1 MMTIRALD
9 LVASLMALILL
20 LPFLAAIMII
30 LKLTGEGEIIYRQ
43 KRVGLEGKEFF
54 VLKFATM
61 LKESPNLAGGAITVS
76 DDPRVLP
83 VGQFLRKTK
92 INELP
97 QLFNI
102 LKGDMSIVG
111 PRPLMKKQYGFYSDR
126 ARAKISSVRPGLTGV
141 GSVYFRDEERYFS
154 PSSDPDQIYRTL
166 ISPIKE
172 RLEVWYIDNR
182 NVTLYFRIIWATIAA
197 VLWNEN
203 QVFEIVDEDT
213 REFISELQA
222 SSRQQP

>member
-1 MMTIRALD
+1 MIIRALD

-20 LPFLAAIMII
+20 LPFLVAVMVI
-30 LKLTGEGEIIYRQ
+30 LKLTGEGEVIYRQ
-43 KRVGLEGKEFF
+43 RRIGLGGKEFF

-61 LKESPNLAGGAITVS
+61 LKESPKLAGGAITVS

-83 VGQFLRKTK
+83 VGKFLRKTK

-102 LKGDMSIVG
+102 IIGDMSIVG
-111 PRPLMKKQYGFYSDR
+111 PRPLMKKQYGFYSDD
-126 ARAKISSVRPGLTGV
+126 ARSKISSIRPGLTGI
-141 GSVYFRDEERYFS
+141 GSVFFRDEERYFVD
-154 PSSDPDQIYRTL
+154 SSDSDEIYKSL

-172 RLEVWYIDNR
+172 RLEIWYIDNR
-182 NVTLYFRIIWATIAA
+182 NVTLYLRLVWATIAA

-203 QVFEIVDEDT
+203 RILEIVDENT
-213 REFISELQA
+213 KEFISELHTR
-222 SSRQQP
+222 SGR